1 MPGPTP
7 ARLERLRAAAAG
19 RSRRLIPVLED
30 VHKARNLGALLRTC
44 DALGLQE
51 VHAIENRSPAAEDGE
66 TSMGA
71 GQWLDIVRHRR
82 ADFPDP
88 ARLHPPAVAREPA
101 ALDNSRRALAAL
113 KARGYRLAVADLA
126 PGALPLEDVPVDQP
140 LALVIGNEFTGASPA
155 ALGLADLRFGIPMR
169 GFAQSLNLAV
179 FAGIAL
185 HALAGRMRGLPG
197 WGLSEAERADLV
209 ARWAAARA

>member
-7 ARLERLRAAAAG
+7 ARLARMRAVAAG
-19 RSRRLIPVLED
+19 RTRRLVLVLED

-51 VHAIENRSPAAEDGE
+51 VHAIENRSPAEEEGE

-71 GQWLDIVRHRR
+71 GQWIEVVRHRR
-82 ADFPDP
+82 AGFPDP

-101 ALDNSRRALAAL
+101 ALDNSRQALASL
-113 KARGYRLAVADLA
+113 RARGYRLAVADLG
-126 PGALPLEDVPVDQP
+126 PGALPLEEVPADQP
-140 LALVIGNEFTGASPA
+140 LAVVIGNEHTGASPV

-197 WGLSEAERADLV
+197 WTLAPEEQAELV
-209 ARWAAARA
+209 RRWSGAPA

>member
-7 ARLERLRAAAAG
+7 ARLARMRAVAAG
-19 RSRRLIPVLED
+19 RTRRLVLALED

-51 VHAIENRSPAAEDGE
+51 IHAIENRSPADEDGE

-71 GQWLDIVRHRR
+71 GRWLEVVRHRR
-82 ADFPDP
+82 DGFPDP
-88 ARLHPPAVAREPA
+88 SRLHPPAVAREPA
-101 ALDNSRRALAAL
+101 ALDNSRRALASL
-113 KARGYRLAVADLA
+113 RARGYRLAVADLGA
-126 PGALPLEDVPVDQP
+126 GALPVEEVPVDRP
-140 LALVIGNEFTGASPA
+140 LAVVIGNEFTGASPV
-155 ALGLADLRFGIPMR
+155 ALEMADLRFGLPMR

-185 HALAGRMRGLPG
+185 HALAARMRPLPG
-197 WGLSEAERADLV
+197 WALSDEAQADLV
-209 ARWAAARA
+209 RRWTEAQA

>member
-7 ARLERLRAAAAG
+7 ARLARLRAAAAG
-19 RSRRLIPVLED
+19 RTHRLVLALED

-51 VHAIENRSPAAEDGE
+51 VHAIENRSPALEDGE

-71 GQWLDIVRHRR
+71 GRWLDLVRHRR

-88 ARLHPPAVAREPA
+88 SRLHPPEVAREPA
-101 ALDNSRRALAAL
+101 ALENSRRALLAL

-126 PGALPLEDVPVDQP
+126 PGALALDAVPADQP
-140 LALVIGNEFTGASPA
+140 LAVVIGNEFTGASPA
-155 ALGLADLRFGIPMR
+155 ALELADLRFGIPMR

-185 HALAGRMRGLPG
+185 HALAERMRPHPG
-197 WGLSEAERADLV
+197 WTLPEAEQAELV
-209 ARWAAARA
+209 ARWAAAQA

>member
-7 ARLERLRAAAAG
+7 ARLDRMRAAAAG
-19 RSRRLIPVLED
+19 RTRRLLLALED

-51 VHAIENRSPAAEDGE
+51 VHAIENRSPAEEDGE

-71 GQWLDIVRHRR
+71 GRWLDVVRHRR
-82 ADFPDP
+82 AGFPDP

-101 ALDNSRRALAAL
+101 ALENSRRALASL
-113 KARGYRLAVADLA
+113 RARGYRLAVADLG

-140 LALVIGNEFTGASPA
+140 LAVVIGNEFTGASPA
-155 ALGLADLRFGIPMR
+155 ALEMADLRFGVPMR

-185 HALAGRMRGLPG
+185 HALAARMRSRPG
-197 WGLSEAERADLV
+197 WPLAEAEQAELV
-209 ARWAAARA
+209 ARWSAAQA